1 MHKKSFQFILIIKL
15 FMTPIYLNAE
25 PFVVLSY
32 NNSSELSG
40 RDNPFTQDPD
50 YSQKHTILPGE
61 SLNLIIEKY
70 YGNSGLNL
78 SFLQLAIVSLNK
90 DAFRNK
96 NINYMIADE
105 IIHLPSVNQISKL
118 MKGIDFRLDEVT
130 NDYRNESIYFYGG

>member
-1 MHKKSFQFILIIKL
+1 MLKKCFQLILITKIL
-15 FMTPIYLNAE
+15 MTPIYLNAE

-32 NNSSELSG
+32 NSFSELSE
-40 RDNPFTQDPD
+40 RDNPFSQDPD
-50 YSQKHTILPGE
+50 YSLKHTVLPGE

-70 YGNSGLNL
+70 YGNSGLNI

-90 DAFRNK
+90 KAFRNK

-118 MKGIDFRLDEVT
+118 MKGIDFRLDDIT
-130 NDYRNESIYFYGG
+130 DHNAGNIYFYGG

>member
-1 MHKKSFQFILIIKL
+1 MHRKIFQFILIIKL
-15 FMTPIYLNAE
+15 FLTPIYLNAE

-130 NDYRNESIYFYGG
+130 NDHRNESIYFYGG

>member
-1 MHKKSFQFILIIKL
+1 
-15 FMTPIYLNAE
+15 MTPIYLKAE
-25 PFVVLSY
+25 PFIVLSY